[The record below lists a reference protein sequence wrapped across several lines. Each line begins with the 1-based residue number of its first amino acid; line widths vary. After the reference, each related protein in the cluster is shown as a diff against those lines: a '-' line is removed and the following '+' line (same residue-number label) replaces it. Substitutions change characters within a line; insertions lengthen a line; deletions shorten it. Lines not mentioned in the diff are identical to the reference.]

1 MNSTIHGFPGSHRP
15 SFPLL
20 PERRTRLRL
29 VRPVQDPARLRESD
43 LRWSTRERLRRPL
56 NLLVAGAGLIV
67 TAPLML
73 VIAAAIRLT
82 SRGPAFYVQERVG
95 LDRRRGRSHSIG
107 HRRRDDVGGR
117 TFRIYK
123 FRTMCV
129 DAEARCGAVWA
140 ATDDPRVT
148 PIGKV
153 LRSTRLDELPQLL
166 NVLKGDMNIVGPR
179 PERPQIFAE
188 LRQQIDGYALRQ
200 RTRPGITGLAQVNL
214 AYDQNLDSVRHK
226 VRYDLA
232 YIKRQSFL
240 EDLRIMLRT
249 LPVMVFRRGGW

>member
-1 MNSTIHGFPGSHRP
+1 MTSTIHGFPGSPRP

-20 PERRTRLRL
+20 PERRTQLRL
-29 VRPVQDPARLRESD
+29 VRQVQDPARLRESD
-43 LRWSTRERLRRPL
+43 LAWSTRERLRRPL
-56 NLLVAGAGLIV
+56 NLVVAGAGLV
-67 TAPLML
+67 VVAPLML
-73 VIAAAIRLT
+73 LIAVAIRLT
-82 SRGPAFYVQERVG
+82 SRGPVFYVQERVG
-95 LDRRRGRSHSIG
+95 LDRRRGRSASIG
-107 HRRRDDVGGR
+107 HRRRDDTGGR
-117 TFRIYK
+117 TFTIYK

-129 DAEARCGAVWA
+129 DAEQGSGAVWCA
-140 ATDDPRVT
+140 ANDPRVT
-148 PIGKV
+148 PLGKV
-153 LRSTRLDELPQLL
+153 LRRTRLDELPQLL

-200 RTRPGITGLAQVNL
+200 RTRPGITGLAQVHL
-214 AYDQNLDSVRHK
+214 AYDQNLDTVRHK

-232 YIKRQSFL
+232 YIKRQSLL